1 MLIEYKP
8 GRDLSTLVYCFWFG
22 PEIEAAGKRSHEI
35 LPDGNVD
42 LLLELSDIG
51 CRVRLFG
58 PATRTTSIQTNNDYD
73 YLGVRFHPGKAPRF
87 AEARPTELVDDSVE
101 LGDLFGIDIDPLGE
115 RLHSCRSAQE
125 KTSLV
130 ESLVRS
136 AALDLYPQNALTEHA
151 VKLLETSNGQVKVK
165 DLAEQLGISTR
176 TLERLFAEHVGM
188 APKTFAR
195 ILRFQSVLAIL
206 RARRFRDFTD
216 LAFACGYA
224 DQSHLLKDFK
234 ALTGRLPRQLPS
246 S

>member
-1 MLIEYKP
+1 ML
-8 GRDLSTLVYCFWFG
+8 LVR

-58 PATRTTSIQTNNDYD
+58 PATRTPSIQTNNDYD
-73 YLGVRFHPGKAPRF
+73 NLGVRFHPGKAPRF
-87 AEARPTELVDDSVE
+87 AEVKPTELVDDSVE

-151 VKLLETSNGQVKVK
+151 VKLLETNNGQVKVK
-165 DLAEQLGISTR
+165 ELAEQLGISTR
-176 TLERLFAEHVGM
+176 TLERLFAYLSQIHRFCKPTAASGLPFWETSWGSRNTFGGDKNRSKGGSG
-188 APKTFAR
+188 APAETVR
-195 ILRFQSVLAIL
+195 
-206 RARRFRDFTD
+206 
-216 LAFACGYA
+216 
-224 DQSHLLKDFK
+224 
-234 ALTGRLPRQLPS
+234 
-246 S
+246 

>member
-1 MLIEYKP
+1 M
-8 GRDLSTLVYCFWFG
+8 
-22 PEIEAAGKRSHEI
+22 
-35 LPDGNVD
+35 
-42 LLLELSDIG
+42 
-51 CRVRLFG
+51 
-58 PATRTTSIQTNNDYD
+58 
-73 YLGVRFHPGKAPRF
+73 
-87 AEARPTELVDDSVE
+87 
-101 LGDLFGIDIDPLGE
+101 
-115 RLHSCRSAQE
+115 
-125 KTSLV
+125 
-130 ESLVRS
+130 RS

-165 DLAEQLGISTR
+165 DLAKQLGISIR

-195 ILRFQSVLAIL
+195 ILRLQSVLAIL
-206 RARRFRDFTD
+206 RARRFRDSTD